1 MLVFSFLAVDMIITI
16 PLVIAAIIKNDT
28 AFVRNKLTQS
38 NINVSS
44 EISSSAVIY
53 AFNVGTRNNAKL
65 YCSCL
70 WHQLHFYVTFNCF
83 YSLQICL
90 HIIGLVLAFLTRNVE
105 IDVLNNSKYIRKT
118 LYCGTFVLI
127 VTITIA
133 PILSETENVDDII
146 WALIVFFSVIIFL
159 GFNFIPKVS
168 FIMNGRMHLIE
179 VY

>member
-1 MLVFSFLAVDMIITI
+1 MQNYIVAVCGTNYTFMLLLIVSILYKFFLHT
-16 PLVIAAIIKNDT
+16 
-28 AFVRNKLTQS
+28 
-38 NINVSS
+38 
-44 EISSSAVIY
+44 
-53 AFNVGTRNNAKL
+53 
-65 YCSCL
+65 
-70 WHQLHFYVTFNCF
+70 
-83 YSLQICL
+83 
-90 HIIGLVLAFLTRNVE
+90 IGLVLAFLTRNVE

-133 PILSETENVDDII
+133 PILSDTENVDDII